1 MGCRHG
7 PQSQSG
13 EVMTTHINTVDSDL
27 QNVQKHK
34 YTRGSDTVTILH
46 KSVCLSTKDA
56 NYLTD

>member
-13 EVMTTHINTVDSDL
+13 EVMTTYINTVDSDL

-34 YTRGSDTVTILH
+34 YTKENAGKKVKEVQRW
-46 KSVCLSTKDA
+46 
-56 NYLTD
+56 